1 MTTPDPDDAYF
12 KDWYAKHHETLNQS
26 RRDRYKTDPEY
37 RKAVL
42 QRNREAREKRRT
54 ETAKERAQRR
64 KASRLRVGSRAWK
77 TVEAEVVDK
86 NGKVATATL
95 FTISALARSIG
106 RSVQAVRLWERQGL
120 LPEPPFRNKK
130 GDRLYTA
137 EMVEVIRD
145 VMDAKGKLP
154 ETTIRSRP
162 APKGIDRVVRYAD
175 GTEEK
180 LTLYRV
186 GVLAE
191 AIQRT
196 VVTVQILEGKGY
208 LPLTPFR
215 ASSTQ
220 YRLYSLPMIEAVKA
234 AFEAR
239 GGEVRGVEAWESF
252 KEDVRAA
259 WQSLRVL
266 DATFADPSLDA
277 PNPKKKPTKAAKK
290 KKADAKAAADPSSS
304 E

>member
-1 MTTPDPDDAYF
+1 MTTPPDPNDAYF
-12 KDWYAKHHETLNQS
+12 KDWYAKHGENLNQS
-26 RRDRYKTDPEY
+26 RRDRYKTDPAY
-37 RKAVL
+37 RDAVL

-54 ETAKERAQRR
+54 STAKERSQQR

-86 NGKVATATL
+86 NGDVATATL

-145 VMDAKGKLP
+145 VMGAQGKLP
-154 ETTIRSRP
+154 DTSIRSRP
-162 APKGIDRVVRYAD
+162 APKGIEREVRYAD
-175 GTEEK
+175 GTVEK

-196 VVTVQILEGKGY
+196 VVTVQILEGKNY
-208 LPLTPFR
+208 LPITPFR

-220 YRLYSLPMIEAVKA
+220 YRLYSLPMIEAVKE
-234 AFEAR
+234 AFEKR
-239 GGEVRGVEAWESF
+239 GGEIRGAAAWEAF

-259 WQSLRVL
+259 WEGLKVL

-277 PNPKKKPTKAAKK
+277 PNPKKKITKAAKK
-290 KKADAKAAADPSSS
+290 AADAAAAADPS